1 MSGQINM
8 HMKMGALFLVLLLAG
23 CAGQQAFTPAARPG
37 ETILLAAGW
46 QQRLTRN
53 NLMVMITA
61 QNGEITTYNP
71 GDPRVRTVIQ
81 SYPDPVSKL
90 VVSDRAKVTYPASG
104 YTPNG
109 GVTYNDLSPDFGGYT
124 RNMTGQENDW
134 SNTAVLIDL
143 PIDLSPG
150 AATIKL
156 LLNGVS
162 IVKPP
167 IDLDVLPVVD
177 AAERNHLSMS
187 NASGASGLIR
197 AIERAP
203 HFVVRF
209 VGPDGVIPYS
219 MQADF
224 GRTLAPTGNAWV
236 THGRGDIQNI
246 MWSDNG
252 ATIRTLLMPTN
263 GVTVDRLSDFKFY
276 VTGAVT
282 SLTVDSVLAYDVSG
296 NLLPGFSATIESVD
310 N

>member
-1 MSGQINM
+1 MSGQINRCM
-8 HMKMGALFLVLLLAG
+8 LMSAFFMVVLLAG
-23 CAGQQAFTPAARPG
+23 CAGQQAFTTAARPG

-53 NLMVMITA
+53 NLMVKITA
-61 QNGEITTYNP
+61 QNGEIVTYNP
-71 GDPRVRTVIQ
+71 RDSRVRTVIQ

-90 VVSDRAKVTYPASG
+90 VVSDRAKVTYLASG
-104 YTPNG
+104 FTPNG
-109 GVTYNDLSPDFGGYT
+109 GQTYNDLSPDFGGYT

-134 SNTAVLIDL
+134 SNTAVLVDL
-143 PIDLSPG
+143 PLVLSPG
-150 AATIKL
+150 AAKIRL
-156 LLNGVS
+156 FLNGVS
-162 IVKPP
+162 IVRP

-177 AAERNHLSMS
+177 AAERNNLSMS
-187 NASGASGLIR
+187 NATGASGLIR
-197 AIERAP
+197 SIERAP

-209 VGPDGVIPYS
+209 AGPVGVIPHS
-219 MQADF
+219 MQVDF

-252 ATIRTLLMPTN
+252 SLIKTLLMPTN

-282 SLTVDSVLAYDVSG
+282 SLSVNSVQAYDVSG
-296 NLLPGFSATIESVD
+296 NSLSGFSAAIESID